1 MSDEKPHMENT
12 IQSLNKQCE
21 EIGAQVHLAAAEV
34 KVEYEVTKKKLEKM
48 SDDYDPLKTAVKKS
62 GGNLLSSLQRM
73 GEEVRASLDQIGKSL
88 K

>member
-1 MSDEKPHMENT
+1 MSDEKPHLEKT
-12 IQSLNKQCE
+12 IRSLNKQCE

-34 KVEYEVTKKKLEKM
+34 KQKYEVAKKKLQKM
-48 SDDYDPLKTAVKKS
+48 SADYDPLKTTVKKS

>member
-1 MSDEKPHMENT
+1 MS
-12 IQSLNKQCE
+12 
-21 EIGAQVHLAAAEV
+21 A
-34 KVEYEVTKKKLEKM
+34 
-48 SDDYDPLKTAVKKS
+48 DYDPLKTTVKKS